1 MTTISPAVMWHDV
14 ECGGYTADLPLWSEL
29 AGAAPAAVLDV
40 GAGTGRVALHLA
52 RAGHAVTALDRD
64 AELLAV
70 LAERARA
77 AELEID
83 TVTADAAGFDLGAQ
97 RFNLIAVPMQMLQ
110 LLPDATARGR
120 FLAAARRALAPGGR
134 VAAALATALEAF
146 EDTALPL
153 PDVGE
158 HDGRRFVSQPVAV
171 REEADAAWIERVR
184 IIVAPD
190 GVRTSEPDLVR
201 LARVS
206 AAGLAVEAAAH
217 GLAAEEV
224 RTIPETDE
232 HVGSEVVV
240 LRG

>member
-1 MTTISPAVMWHDV
+1 VTTISPAVMWHDV
-14 ECGGYTADLPLWSEL
+14 ECGGYTADLPLWSDL
-29 AGAAPAAVLDV
+29 AGATPAAVLDV

-52 RAGHAVTALDRD
+52 GAGHAVTALDRD

-77 AELEID
+77 AALEIA
-83 TVTADAAGFDLGAQ
+83 TVTADAERFDVGAR
-97 RFNLIAVPMQMLQ
+97 RFDLIAVPMQMLQ
-110 LLPDATARGR
+110 LLPDAAARGR
-120 FLAAARRALAPGGR
+120 FFAAARGVLAPGGR

-146 EDTALPL
+146 EGASLPL

-171 REEADAAWIERVR
+171 REDADAAWIERVR
-184 IIVAPD
+184 LTIAPD
-190 GVRTSEPDLVR
+190 GVRTSEPDVVR

-206 AAGLAVEAAAH
+206 AAGLAAEAAAN
-217 GLAAEEV
+217 GLAVEEV
-224 RTIPETDE
+224 RAIPATDE